1 MDFFNKLGKKASEAY
16 KATTEKTGKLA
27 EEVKLK
33 LKMNENKSQISELYT
48 KIGELVYQNHVREEK
63 FDLNEALEQECIKI
77 DVLAGEIDE
86 ILNQIRELKDKK
98 QCEKCYSEIDISAKF
113 CPHCGAEQTENKSE
127 EAKNVEVIEKEDSV
141 QESSEDVESIE
152 DVVVT
157 EVKVVQD
164 NNEENN

>member
-16 KATTEKTGKLA
+16 KATTEKTGKIA

-48 KIGELVYQNHVREEK
+48 KIGEKVYQNHIREEK
-63 FDLNEALEQECIKI
+63 IDLNEELEQECIKI
-77 DVLAGEIDE
+77 DVLASEIDE
-86 ILNQIRELKDKK
+86 ILKQIRELKDKK
-98 QCEKCYSEIDISAKF
+98 QCEKCFAEIDINVKF
-113 CPHCGAEQTENKSE
+113 CPHCGAEQKEDAIQE
-127 EAKNVEVIEKEDSV
+127 EKNVEVLEKEEAEETSD
-141 QESSEDVESIE
+141 DVESIE

-164 NNEENN
+164 NNEENK

>member
-33 LKMNENKSQISELYT
+33 LKMNENKGQISDLYT
-48 KIGELVYQNHVREEK
+48 KIGEMVYQNHVREEK
-63 FDLNEALEQECIKI
+63 IDLNELLEQECIKI
-77 DVLAGEIDE
+77 DVLAGEIEE
-86 ILNQIRELKDKK
+86 ILNQIRELKNKK
-98 QCEKCYSEIDISAKF
+98 QCEKCFSEIDINVKY
-113 CPHCGAEQTENKSE
+113 CPHCGAEQIETKGEEVKDVEVLEKENNTEN
-127 EAKNVEVIEKEDSV
+127 A
-141 QESSEDVESIE
+141 SEDVESIE

-164 NNEENN
+164 NIDENK